1 MSGAELRPVAV
12 LVDAYTTGNHLP
24 VAFAKLGVDVV
35 HVQSTPELM
44 TSMRLPELSR
54 YRAALP
60 YGTPAE
66 TAERLAAY
74 APICVVA
81 GQEPGVPLADEL
93 SERLG
98 LPGNGTALSAA
109 RRDKY
114 EMIEALRRAGVRC
127 ADQYKSGS
135 ADELVAWAERRA
147 DYPVVVKPL
156 SSAATEGV
164 AVCSDAREVR
174 EAAEAVLGT
183 VNIFGERND
192 EVLVQ
197 SFLRGEEYMADFV
210 SYDGERYACCVWQY
224 HKRLVGT
231 HRIYDRDSVLPP
243 DAGPAP
249 EIIAYLHEVHDAL
262 GLAYGP
268 THAEVIVTPE
278 GPVLVEIGARL
289 SGGVVPDFH
298 DRCLGGNQAD
308 LTALAYA
315 RPEEFRA
322 RHAGGTYRK
331 LAEASMVLTSTTLD
345 GVVEELD
352 ERVVAEI
359 QALESVHTFVPKVA
373 PGKRIRPTVD
383 LYTATAAVHL
393 VHDSA
398 ETLARD
404 YARIQE
410 LKDRVY
416 RLRDTGPTAGTEAA
430 SSAPTAG
437 TEAASSAPTTG
448 TEAAASAPAAAS
460 DAREVAA

>member
-24 VAFAKLGVDVV
+24 IAFAKLGVDVV

-93 SERLG
+93 AERLG

-164 AVCSDAREVR
+164 AICSDAREVR

-249 EIIAYLHEVHDAL
+249 AIIAYLHEVHDAL

-308 LTALAYA
+308 LTALAHA

-322 RHAGGTYRK
+322 RHAGRTYRK

-352 ERVVAEI
+352 EEVVAEI
-359 QALESVHTFVPKVA
+359 RALESVHTFVPKVA

-398 ETLARD
+398 EALARD
-404 YARIQE
+404 YARVQE

-416 RLRDTGPTAGTEAA
+416 RLRAEETTTAG
-430 SSAPTAG
+430 
-437 TEAASSAPTTG
+437 
-448 TEAAASAPAAAS
+448 AAAAPAATDAS
-460 DAREVAA
+460 EVAA

>member
-24 VAFAKLGVDVV
+24 PAFAKLGVDVV

-44 TSMRLPELSR
+44 TSMRLPDLSQ
-54 YRAALP
+54 YRAAIP
-60 YGTPAE
+60 YGTPAD
-66 TAERLAAY
+66 TAARLAEF

-81 GQEPGVPLADEL
+81 GQEPGVLLADEL
-93 SERLG
+93 SELLG

-135 ADELVAWAERRA
+135 ADDLVAWAERHG

-156 SSAATEGV
+156 SSAATDGV
-164 AVCSDAREVR
+164 AICSDAREVR

-192 EVLVQ
+192 EMLIQ
-197 SFLRGEEYMADFV
+197 SFLQGEEYMVDFV
-210 SYDGERYACCVWQY
+210 SYDGDRYACCVWQY
-224 HKRLVGT
+224 HKRLIGT
-231 HRIYDRDSVLPP
+231 HRIYDRDSILLP

-249 EIIAYLHEVHDAL
+249 AIIAYLYEVLDAL
-262 GLAYGP
+262 GIQYGP

-315 RPEEFRA
+315 RPEEFRD
-322 RHAGGTYRK
+322 RHAGRTYHK

-345 GVVEELD
+345 GVVEDLD
-352 ERVVAEI
+352 HAVVAEI

-373 PGKRIRPTVD
+373 PGRRIRPTVD

-398 ETLARD
+398 EALRRD
-404 YARIQE
+404 YDRVQE

-416 RLRDTGPTAGTEAA
+416 RLHAAEPETAEQETAA
-430 SSAPTAG
+430 
-437 TEAASSAPTTG
+437 
-448 TEAAASAPAAAS
+448 
-460 DAREVAA
+460 